1 MKLEVN
7 TSVPDNGLIIIPVV
21 KNGGV
26 YTSLVNAYAELLS
39 KEHVKGL
46 LKLSKGGEL
55 ITSIDGLG
63 SVCFICFDDKQNIT
77 HRSVIETYY
86 QKASRLCKKD
96 ISCLV
101 IPAIDSD
108 EFAYLSQYQVEGYL
122 LGTDSCEIYKT
133 HTKKH
138 QQPKRL
144 IFSGYDTNL
153 VDFDRIQKIVASV
166 HHARQMTNSNA
177 DEINVDYFKK
187 DVQAINSSHVSYEI
201 FDFEKMSELGFGL
214 FTAVAKA
221 TPEKAAMIVLKYQPL
236 KNDNFDCTL
245 VGKGI
250 TYDTG
255 GLNLKPTGS
264 IEDMKCDMSGAGT
277 VLNAFKAVVNT
288 NTQKNVCAVLCV
300 SENAI
305 SSRSYKPGDVFKA
318 YNSKTVEIGNTDAEG
333 RLVLADA
340 LAYVS
345 KHIKTSHIVDVA
357 TLTGAVMIA
366 LGDQAAGV
374 MTRCDILADKLQEA
388 AHNTCE
394 RLWRLPM
401 YKEYHDQLKSDFA
414 DLSNIGGRKAA
425 SITAGCFLSEFVDHP
440 SWAHMDIAEMAYM
453 DRSHSFYPKNG
464 TGYAVRLLTEF
475 IARV

>member
-1 MKLEVN
+1 M
-7 TSVPDNGLIIIPVV
+7 VV
-21 KNGGV
+21 
-26 YTSLVNAYAELLS
+26 
-39 KEHVKGL
+39 
-46 LKLSKGGEL
+46 
-55 ITSIDGLG
+55 
-63 SVCFICFDDKQNIT
+63 
-77 HRSVIETYY
+77 
-86 QKASRLCKKD
+86 
-96 ISCLV
+96 
-101 IPAIDSD
+101 PAIDSS
-108 EFAYLSQYQVEGYL
+108 AYTHLSKYQVEGFL
-122 LGTDSCEIYKT
+122 LGTDSCEIYKS

-138 QQPKRL
+138 QLPKRVV
-144 IFSGYDTNL
+144 FSGYDTRN
-153 VDFDRIQKIVASV
+153 VDFDRIQTIVDSV
-166 HHARQMTNSNA
+166 HHARKMTNSNA
-177 DEINVDYFKK
+177 DEINVDYFKT
-187 DVQAINSSHVSYEI
+187 DAQAISSSHVSCEV
-201 FDFEKMSELGFGL
+201 FDFDTMSKMGFGL

-236 KNDNFDCTL
+236 DNDLFDCTL

-288 NTQKNVCAVLCV
+288 KTQKNVCAVLCV

-318 YNSKTVEIGNTDAEG
+318 YNGKTVEIGNTDAEG

-345 KHIKTSHIVDVA
+345 KHIKTNHIIDVA

-374 MTRCDILADKLQEA
+374 MTRCDTLAAKLQEA
-388 AHNTCE
+388 SQSTCE

-401 YKEYHDQLKSDFA
+401 YEEYHDQLKSDFA

-475 IARV
+475 VSSL